1 MKKFF
6 DCGIDLGTTN
16 SCIAVPNND
25 NTCTIIESTTA
36 PMQVT
41 PSAVWVSKKGHITIG
56 RKAYYCTNIGEV
68 KKEFKRDMGTET
80 IYTFKGSE
88 KQLSPEELSS
98 EI

>member
-41 PSAVWVSKKGHITIG
+41 PSAVWVSKKGHITVG

-68 KKEFKRDMGTET
+68 KK
-80 IYTFKGSE
+80 
-88 KQLSPEELSS
+88 SS
-98 EI
+98 NVIWVRRQSIHSRVRRSNSLRKTCPPRF